1 MNAQTARIQF
11 AVIVSFVF
19 IYINTVMFVTL
30 YSKPLLRDTP
40 RYVLF
45 ANMIFT
51 DSIQLVSSSVLN
63 IIIFLFTSPGPKVAC
78 SFLMLVAASTTRNAP
93 LNLAVMSLERYAA
106 ICFPLRHKELA
117 TVKRTYVAI
126 AAIWFLGFVNS
137 VIDSVYT
144 SVTDPVFFTEQIICD
159 RQSIIT
165 TPWQRSFDQ
174 AIDAVYYISVTLT
187 IFYSYIRIM
196 AVARS
201 LSSNAK
207 SAGKARRTLLLHL
220 VQLLPCLNTLA
231 YGYIISFIAATLS
244 LSAFLEARYVI
255 YLLFILIP
263 RCLSPLVYG
272 LRDDTLR
279 GLYVYYFKCG
289 LCGSKPKVNI
299 HS

>member
-1 MNAQTARIQF
+1 MYAQTARIQF
-11 AVIVSFVF
+11 AVILSFVF

-30 YSKPLLRDTP
+30 YSKPMLRDTP
-40 RYVLF
+40 RYMLF

-51 DSIQLVSSSVLN
+51 DSIQLISSSVLN
-63 IIIFLFTSPGPKVAC
+63 FIIFIFISPVPKVAC
-78 SFLMLVAASTTRNAP
+78 SFLMLIAASTSRNAP
-93 LNLAVMSLERYAA
+93 LNLAVMSLERYTA

-117 TVKRTYVAI
+117 TVKKTYVAI

-174 AIDAVYYISVTLT
+174 AIDALYYISVVLI

-196 AVARS
+196 VVARS
-201 LSSNAK
+201 LSSSAK
-207 SAGKARRTLLLHL
+207 SAGKAHRTLLLHMI
-220 VQLLPCLNTLA
+220 QLIPCLNTLL
-231 YGYIISFIAATLS
+231 YGNLISFITATLS
-244 LSAFLEARYVI
+244 FDAFLEVSYII

-263 RCLSPLVYG
+263 RCLSPLIYG
-272 LRDDTLR
+272 LRDDSLR
-279 GLYVYYFKCG
+279 CLYMYYFRCG
-289 LCGSKPKVNI
+289 LSGAKPKVNI